1 MNEEEPFVDRV
12 VASGSLKK
20 GLQPRATPQR
30 WHRDVQ
36 RLIDLVAFLCFFDN
50 RKHVFLSTVAST
62 TTPSAYALGCGRRVA
77 IALWGDG
84 TQRGFDAECDA
95 SEIFA
100 LASAGR

>member
-20 GLQPRATPQR
+20 GLQSRATPQR

-50 RKHVFLSTVAST
+50 RKHVFLSTVASLSYCLQDHLA
-62 TTPSAYALGCGRRVA
+62 PAL
-77 IALWGDG
+77 
-84 TQRGFDAECDA
+84 
-95 SEIFA
+95 SEITPG
-100 LASAGR
+100 SAAEHVIFRIATWSRV